1 MSSETG
7 ISIIL
12 KPTTGFTCDDIIKYC
27 QGLTEICFA
36 GVHTDNFNFYETE
49 DDTVSFNLYVR
60 GFVQFFDIKT
70 SAIDLFNQ
78 QEMTVSEVHFENLDY
93 YIYGTIKYNGEKIQ
107 CYYLDEDDV
116 KNVIQNDDL
125 DFDEMYIELDELLK
139 TKYQMTSF

>member
-36 GVHTDNFNFYETE
+36 GVYTDNFNFYETE

-93 YIYGTIKYNGEKIQ
+93 YIYGTMKYNDEEIQ

-116 KNVIQNDDL
+116 KNVIQNDGL